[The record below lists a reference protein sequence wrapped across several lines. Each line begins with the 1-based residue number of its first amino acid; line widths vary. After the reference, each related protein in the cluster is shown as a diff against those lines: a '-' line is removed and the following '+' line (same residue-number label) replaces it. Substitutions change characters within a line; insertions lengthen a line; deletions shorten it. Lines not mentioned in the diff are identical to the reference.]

1 MNTRKTLHVYTIVVH
16 ANLEL
21 WLADTVFSF
30 WSGSGRIQTQHSI
43 ILLPNLNYEQ
53 ALKQFKMNTLSDR
66 DTVHGNKLCKFKCR
80 MTMPSLDNFLISERN
95 SVSCCSLLLLMIW
108 LLLKIIDCGKKRG
121 KNRLIGS
128 SSISI
133 THTKATHATTVACCR
148 RKVEIIQLSCVN
160 RMSQ

>member
-21 WLADTVFSF
+21 WLADSVFSF
-30 WSGSGRIQTQHSI
+30 WSVNGRIQTQHSI

-121 KNRLIGS
+121 KKSINR
-128 SSISI
+128 
-133 THTKATHATTVACCR
+133 
-148 RKVEIIQLSCVN
+148 EQLYQYYSY
-160 RMSQ
+160 